1 MNFYRVV
8 RPSVYDRRE
17 NKSLRITLASKRENN
32 VPSDRPVPIFFSHPI
47 SFPSLEE
54 LGPSEYSRYVT
65 YTNRYVTP
73 AES

>member
-32 VPSDRPVPIFFSHPI
+32 VPIFFSHPI